1 MTFCVLSEAKGM
13 VIKMIKTVV
22 RSLLLLIIMIIITG
36 LIYPLLITG
45 ISRIAFPYKSSGSL
59 IYTDGKLIGSEL
71 IGQDFKGPEYF
82 HPRPSAAGQEG
93 YDPLRSQGSNYAA
106 SNEEFLTMV
115 SNRIDKFRKENQLDA
130 DIAIPADIVTASGS
144 GLDPHISVESA
155 LLQVSRIARTRN
167 ISSESLRLLVIE
179 NGRRQYGFIGE
190 PVVNVL
196 KLNLLLDNMK

>member
-1 MTFCVLSEAKGM
+1 LVFKREKI
-13 VIKMIKTVV
+13 IKMIKTVV
-22 RSLLLLIIMIIITG
+22 RSLLLLIILIIITG
-36 LIYPLLITG
+36 LIYPLVITG
-45 ISRIAFPYKSSGSL
+45 ISRIAFHYKSTGSL

-93 YDPLRSQGSNYAA
+93 YDSMRSQGSNYAA

-115 SNRIDKFRKENQLDA
+115 SDRADEFRKENQIDA

-155 LLQVSRIARTRN
+155 LLQVSRIARARN
-167 ISSESLRLLVIE
+167 ISPESLHLLVIE

-196 KLNLLLDNMK
+196 KLNLLLDNIK